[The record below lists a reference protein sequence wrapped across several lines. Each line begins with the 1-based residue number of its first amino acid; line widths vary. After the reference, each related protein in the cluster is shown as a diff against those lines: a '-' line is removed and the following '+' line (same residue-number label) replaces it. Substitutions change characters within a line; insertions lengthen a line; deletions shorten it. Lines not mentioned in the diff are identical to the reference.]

1 MSLVEGAGEGA
12 VDGAAG
18 CVVLGREVRVVVPGS
33 SANLGPGFDAVG
45 LALGVADVV
54 RVRALPPGRGVR
66 VQVEGEGAGRVG
78 AGEDHLVV
86 RSLRAALHRA
96 GVAAADQ
103 PGLELH
109 ARNGVPHGRGVG
121 SSAAAVVA
129 GVVAAGALIERPL
142 AADDLL
148 DVACAL
154 EGHPDNAAASLLG
167 GLTLGWREAAE
178 DAEDAAR
185 PSGHVGGGRTGTWR
199 AVRVEPH
206 REVRAVLC
214 VPDVELSTAR
224 ARAMLP
230 LQVPHG
236 DAAHTAGRAALL
248 VEAVTRA
255 PSLLL
260 PATDDRIHQAQ
271 RSSAM
276 PESWALLRALRAAG
290 HAAVVSGAGP
300 SVLVLSPDE
309 DAAQRA
315 VAQVAA
321 AGGWR
326 ARLPG
331 IARTGAVVSVVG
343 DEREQVEQIRA
354 QESSGRR

>member
-1 MSLVEGAGEGA
+1 MSTP
-12 VDGAAG
+12 AAG
-18 CVVLGREVRVVVPGS
+18 APGRVVLGREVRVVVPGS

-54 RVRALPPGRGVR
+54 RVRAVPAADGVR
-66 VQVEGEGAGRVG
+66 TEVEGEGAGRIG
-78 AGEDHLVV
+78 PGEDHLVV
-86 RSLRAALHRA
+86 RALRTALHRA
-96 GVAAADQ
+96 GVADADQ
-103 PGLELH
+103 PGLVLH

-129 GVVAAGALIERPL
+129 GVVAAGALLERPL
-142 AADDLL
+142 PEADLL

-167 GLTLGWREAAE
+167 GLTLGWHEPA
-178 DAEDAAR
+178 DG
-185 PSGHVGGGRTGTWR
+185 PSGGPAAALAGAHGGGRSGTWR

-206 REVRAVLC
+206 PSVRAVLC

-248 VEAVTRA
+248 VEALTRS
-255 PSLLL
+255 PELLL
-260 PATDDRIHQAQ
+260 AATDDRLHQAQ
-271 RSSAM
+271 RATAM
-276 PESWALLRALRAAG
+276 PHSWALLQALRAAG

-300 SVLVLSPDE
+300 SVLVLAPDDE
-309 DAAQRA
+309 AAERA
-315 VAQVAA
+315 TALVAA

-326 ARLPG
+326 AVLPG
-331 IARTGAVVSVVG
+331 VARTGAVVSVVAEDG
-343 DEREQVEQIRA
+343 GQETSGPRA
-354 QESSGRR
+354 ARR